1 MNSSETGKPLLRALK
16 GKITDVPPIWLM
28 RQAGRYLPEYRQTR
42 QRAGNFLNLVYSP
55 ELACEVTMQPLRR
68 YDFDA
73 AIIFSDI
80 LVIPQALGQELEF
93 IEEKGPV
100 LNPVRSA
107 EAFARLSPA
116 KFAETL
122 APVYEAL
129 RLTCAQMRKD
139 GFGRTTMI
147 GFSGAPWTLACY
159 MVEGGSSRDFQ
170 HVKSWAYRDPES
182 FSVLI
187 DTLTEAVT
195 EHLLQQIAAGAEV
208 VQIFDSWSGVLD
220 HNQFSQWVI
229 KPTRR
234 IAEAIREAYPDVP
247 VIGFP
252 KGCGRLAMD
261 YAQNS
266 KVTALSLDSQI
277 SPKSAV
283 SLFQP
288 LMPVQGN
295 LDPVCLLAGGTALE
309 AGVEDIVA
317 HLGKGPFIF
326 NLGHGIVKET
336 PPENV
341 EKLVA
346 LVRGST

>member
-1 MNSSETGKPLLRALK
+1 MITAGTNKPLLNTLK
-16 GKITDVPPIWLM
+16 GKISDVAPIWLM
-28 RQAGRYLPEYRQTR
+28 RQAGRYLPEYRQVR
-42 QRAGNFLNLVYSP
+42 ERAGNFLNLVYTP

-80 LVIPQALGQELEF
+80 LVIPQALGQKVEF
-93 IEEKGPV
+93 IEEKGPI
-100 LNPVRSA
+100 LNPVRNA
-107 EAFARLSPA
+107 EEFARLSPV

-122 APVYEAL
+122 SPVYEAL
-129 RLTCAQMRKD
+129 RLMRAQMQKD
-139 GFGRTTMI
+139 GFGRTTLI

-159 MVEGGSSRDFQ
+159 MVEGGTSRDFH
-170 HVKSWAYRDPES
+170 HVKHWAYSNPES
-182 FSVLI
+182 FSILI

-220 HNQFSQWVI
+220 HNQFAQWVI
-229 KPTRR
+229 RPTRR
-234 IAEAIREAYPDVP
+234 IVEALKEVHPDVP

-277 SPKSAV
+277 SPKSAA

-295 LDPVCLLAGGTALE
+295 LDPVCLLAGGAALE
-309 AGVEDIVA
+309 TGVEDVVA
-317 HLGKGPFIF
+317 HLGKGPFVF
-326 NLGHGIVKET
+326 NLGHGIIKNT
-336 PPENV
+336 PPEHV
-341 EKLVA
+341 EKLVS
-346 LVRGST
+346 LVRGSR